1 MAKLSDFIDQDV
13 IDEYLE
19 GDPDI
24 LQGKLELAN
33 EAVDYAKSIAPVD
46 DGDYRDGI
54 KARRYG
60 KSGVGIVFT
69 AEHSNLVEYGSEHN
83 PEFAVRAR
91 TIEHFGGAG

>member
-24 LQGKLELAN
+24 LQGKLELAS

-69 AEHSNLVEYGSEHN
+69 AEHSNLVEYGSENN
-83 PEFAVRAR
+83 PEYAVRAR